1 MDTIPELQDELFR
14 VIVED
19 APDGILLVDLAGRIV
34 FANRQVTELFGYAPE
49 ELHGQ
54 RVEILIP
61 ENKRAMH
68 IIHREIYQEHPET
81 RPMGSGLDL
90 TGRRRGGST
99 FPVEISLSLLSTG
112 EGDLAVA
119 VVRDVSRQRRGEEA
133 LRRSEERHRLLTEH
147 AQDVI
152 FRYRL
157 LPTPGFEYVSAA
169 MTRLLGYRVEEFY
182 VDDQLIFRVVHPEDR
197 PLLERAFT
205 ADGPRTFALRLR
217 HRDGAPRWFE
227 QSMSPVVD
235 AQGVTVALE
244 GIARDVT
251 DRRVADEERGRL
263 LSEVERQMERER
275 IAGDLHDETIQ
286 SIYAVGLGLHAALAD
301 PSVTKEAALEHTIE
315 DLNSVIVELRTYMQ
329 GLSGQVA
336 GGGLEPLAIR
346 VETLVR
352 GSGPPRWELTVA
364 PDLALEPAFERHVY
378 LLTKELIS
386 NVQRHAHADTASL
399 TIARVGVGSEGRL
412 LIRITD
418 DGVGFERDGVPPSSF
433 GFRSMEQ
440 RVALLDGSMAVES
453 RPGAGT
459 TIEISLPLAALSSE
473 TVSR

>member
-1 MDTIPELQDELFR
+1 MDATPELQDEAFR
-14 VIVED
+14 VIIED

-34 FANRQVTELFGYAPE
+34 FANRQVTELFGYAPD

-61 ENKRAMH
+61 ESKRAMH
-68 IIHREIYQEHPET
+68 VIHREIYQERPET

-90 TGRRRGGST
+90 TGRRRDGST
-99 FPVEISLSLLSTG
+99 FPVEISLSLLNSG
-112 EGDLAVA
+112 EANLAVA

-133 LRRSEERHRLLTEH
+133 LRRSEERHRLLAEQ

-157 LPTPGFEYVSAA
+157 LPAPGFEYVSAA
-169 MTRLLGYRVEEFY
+169 MTRLLGYRAEEFY
-182 VDDQLIFRVVHPEDR
+182 VDDQLIFRVVHGEDR
-197 PLLERAFT
+197 PLLERALT
-205 ADGPRTFALRLR
+205 ADGPKTFAIRLQ
-217 HRDGAPRWFE
+217 HRDGAARWFE

-235 AQGVTVALE
+235 VQGVTVALE

-251 DRRVADEERGRL
+251 DRRSADEERRRL
-263 LSEVERQMERER
+263 LSEVERQLERAR

-301 PSVTKEAALEHTIE
+301 PSVTKEAALERTIE

-329 GLSGQVA
+329 GLSGQAA

-346 VETLVR
+346 IEALVR
-352 GSGPPRWELTVA
+352 GGGPPRWEIAVA
-364 PDLALEPAFERHVY
+364 PDLDLDPAFERHVY
-378 LLTKELIS
+378 LLVKELLS
-386 NVQRHAHADTASL
+386 NVQRHAQAGAASL
-399 TIARVGVGSEGRL
+399 TVAREGLDDEERL
-412 LIRITD
+412 QIRIVD
-418 DGVGFERDGVPPSSF
+418 DGVGFDRTQVSPISF

-440 RVALLDGSMAVES
+440 RVATLGGSMTVES

-459 TIEISLPLAALSSE
+459 TIQISLPLGMPDDSSQ
-473 TVSR
+473 

>member
-1 MDTIPELQDELFR
+1 MDIIPEFQDEIFR

-19 APDGILLVDLAGRIV
+19 APDGILLVDLAGRVV
-34 FANRQVTELFGYAPE
+34 FANRQVTELFGYASE
-49 ELHGQ
+49 EIHGQ

-90 TGRRRGGST
+90 AGRRRDGST

-182 VDDQLIFRVVHPEDR
+182 VDDQLIFRVVHPDDR

-205 ADGPRTFALRLR
+205 ADGPRTFALRLQ
-217 HRDGAPRWFE
+217 HRDGALRWFE
-227 QSMSPVVD
+227 QSMSPVID

-251 DRRVADEERGRL
+251 DRRVADEERNLL

-329 GLSGQVA
+329 GLSGQAV

-346 VETLVR
+346 VEALVR
-352 GSGPPRWELTVA
+352 GGVLPRWTLAVA
-364 PDLALEPAFERHVY
+364 PDLALDPAFERHVY
-378 LLTKELIS
+378 LLAKELIS
-386 NVQRHAHADTASL
+386 NVQRHAHAETASL
-399 TIARVGVGSEGRL
+399 TIAREGIGSEGRL

-418 DGVGFERDGVPPSSF
+418 DGVGFERDGVPPTSF

-440 RVALLDGSMAVES
+440 RVALLDGSMVVKS
-453 RPGAGT
+453 RPGTGT
-459 TIEISLPLAALSSE
+459 AIEIALPLTASE
-473 TVSR
+473 TGTR